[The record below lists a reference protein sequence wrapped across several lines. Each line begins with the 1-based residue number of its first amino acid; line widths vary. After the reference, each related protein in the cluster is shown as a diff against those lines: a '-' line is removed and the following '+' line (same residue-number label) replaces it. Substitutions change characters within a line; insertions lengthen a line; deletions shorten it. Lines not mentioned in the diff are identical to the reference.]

1 MGQLPGG
8 RERLGATLVGGHPGR
23 GTPGVVRVEASQVE
37 GEAAGI
43 YRDNCENRAVWSCGV
58 GVP

>member
-8 RERLGATLVGGHPGR
+8 GDRLGATSVGGHPR
-23 GTPGVVRVEASQVE
+23 CGTPEVVRKEVSQVE

-43 YRDNCENRAVWSCGV
+43 YRDECENRAGWSRGV
-58 GVP
+58 GGP